1 MATTHSPSEEEE
13 EEEDHLHEFLYA
25 CPVGLV
31 EFDSSGTIKTINP
44 HAMMHLL
51 PLAGSRSSENLFTI
65 LERTAP
71 EIRNMMDAF
80 APKRGT
86 VCDGHRI
93 VVDIGRRERG
103 RTDGK
108 TLACTMV
115 KLSPNRAIATFAD
128 ISVQVSQERRLKEAD
143 TWFASLL
150 NGVNDYAV
158 LSITLDGVID
168 AGNASFTRQTG
179 YARDEIIGQPLDT
192 ILGAQVSLD
201 ALNLAEQLAIAKI
214 DGWYLDQDWM
224 TRRNGERFWC
234 QRLFAARM
242 EDQGSAPS
250 GYSVVLRDVVH
261 QGTDTALLR
270 RMLTQ
275 DQLTGAANR
284 AQFTERMERAES
296 LWRAK
301 GRVTSLLMIDID
313 HFKAINDAH
322 GHPAG
327 DLVLRRFSEV
337 CMAAMRPND
346 LFARVG
352 GEEFAVLLPDTL
364 LPQAAAIAD
373 TLRHSTATMDAG
385 ATADGLTI
393 TASFGCAV
401 IGPDAP
407 TAAALIKL
415 ADDRLYCA
423 KRAGRNRVCIEMP
436 SSGRESGADGRS
448 RCL

>member
-1 MATTHSPSEEEE
+1 MQTTDQLR
-13 EEEDHLHEFLYA
+13 EEEDHLHQFLYA
-25 CPVGLV
+25 CPIGLV
-31 EFDSSGTIKTINP
+31 EFDRDGAITTINP

-51 PLAGSRSSENLFTI
+51 PLAGARSAENLFTI

-80 APKRGT
+80 VPKRGT
-86 VCDGHRI
+86 VCNGHRI
-93 VVDIGRRERG
+93 LVDIGRRERG
-103 RTDGK
+103 QNDGK

-115 KLSPNRAIATFAD
+115 KLSQDRAIATFAD
-128 ISVQVSQERRLKEAD
+128 ISVQVAQERRLKEAD

-179 YARDEIIGQPLDT
+179 YARDEVVGLPLDA
-192 ILGAQVSLD
+192 ILGAPASPESLS
-201 ALNLAEQLAIAKI
+201 LAEQLAIAKI

-234 QRLFAARM
+234 QRLFAVRM
-242 EDQGSAPS
+242 EDQGATPS
-250 GYSVVLRDVVH
+250 GYSVVLRDVDH
-261 QGTDTALLR
+261 HGTDTALLR
-270 RMLTQ
+270 KMLTQ

-284 AQFTERMERAES
+284 AQFTEQMERAER
-296 LWRAK
+296 LWHGK
-301 GRVTSLLMIDID
+301 GRVTALLMIDID
-313 HFKAINDAH
+313 HFKEINDAH

-327 DLVLRRFSEV
+327 DLVLRRFSDV
-337 CMAAMRPND
+337 CMAAMRPPD

-352 GEEFAVLLPDTL
+352 GEEFAVLLPDTSL
-364 LPQAAAIAD
+364 GDAAGIAEA
-373 TLRHSTATMDAG
+373 LRHAIATMDADPVAG
-385 ATADGLTI
+385 HVAI

-401 IGPDAP
+401 IGPEAS

-415 ADDRLYCA
+415 ADDRLYSA
-423 KRAGRNRVCIEMP
+423 KRAGRNRVCAETAA
-436 SSGRESGADGRS
+436 SCRKDDTDR
-448 RCL
+448 RDRRV

>member
-1 MATTHSPSEEEE
+1 MRATDAWNK
-13 EEEDHLHEFLYA
+13 EEDRLHEFLYA

-31 EFDSSGTIKTINP
+31 EFDHDGAITTINP

-51 PLAGSRSSENLFTI
+51 PLAGSRSPENLFAI
-65 LERTAP
+65 LEQTAP

-80 APKRGT
+80 APDRGT

-93 VVDIGRRERG
+93 VVDIGRRKRG
-103 RTDGK
+103 RNDGK

-115 KLSPNRAIATFAD
+115 KLSADRAIATFAD
-128 ISVQVSQERRLKEAD
+128 ISVQVAQERRLKDAD

-158 LSITLDGVID
+158 LPITLDGVID
-168 AGNASFTRQTG
+168 AGDASFTRQTG
-179 YARDEIIGQPLDT
+179 YARDEIIGLPLDA
-192 ILGAQVSLD
+192 ILGTNPSPGTLS
-201 ALNLAEQLAIAKI
+201 LAEQLAIAKL

-242 EDQGSAPS
+242 EDQGSTHS

-261 QGTDTALLR
+261 QGTGTALLR

-301 GRVTSLLMIDID
+301 GQITALLMIDID
-313 HFKAINDAH
+313 HFKAVNDAH

-327 DLVLRRFSEV
+327 DGVLRRFSEI

-352 GEEFAVLLPDTL
+352 GEEFAVLLPDTHL
-364 LPQAAAIAD
+364 RQAAEIAETLRRSIATMGAD
-373 TLRHSTATMDAG
+373 TSAEPLA
-385 ATADGLTI
+385 I

-401 IGPDAP
+401 IGPE
-407 TAAALIKL
+407 TASASALIKL
-415 ADDRLYCA
+415 ADDRLYSA
-423 KRAGRNRVCIEMP
+423 KRAGRNRVCTGTP
-436 SSGRESGADGRS
+436 SDDRKDA
-448 RCL
+448 